1 MIEIRA
7 ATAALAGRQATWVAA
22 LEPWRSLGY
31 QSAGLSRFLRRVA
44 GGGGVLAAIET
55 SAPGRPG
62 RVAGVVAMQ
71 EGVLLGNFVSLLA
84 VRAEAARQGIGRALM
99 AAVEA
104 RTPPRRWLYVSA
116 DAGNAGALGFYRK
129 LGFKRVGRLPDLVRQ
144 GHVELLLRKAV
155 PRPA

>member
-1 MIEIRA
+1 M
-7 ATAALAGRQATWVAA
+7 
-22 LEPWRSLGY
+22 
-31 QSAGLSRFLRRVA
+31 A

-84 VRAEAARQGIGRALM
+84 VRAELAGQGIGRALM

-104 RTPPRRWLYVSA
+104 RTPPRRWLFVSA
-116 DAGNAGALGFYRK
+116 DADNAAALAFYRRLGFA
-129 LGFKRVGRLPDLVRQ
+129 RVGRLPDLVRE
-144 GHVELLLRKAV
+144 GRVELLLRKPV
-155 PRPA
+155 TRPS

>member
-1 MIEIRA
+1 MHKPPFRADHVGSFLRPAALIEARA
-7 ATAALAGRQATWVAA
+7 AYRAGAIDA
-22 LEPWRSLGY
+22 
-31 QSAGLSRFLRRVA
+31 AGLRA
-44 GGGGVLAAIET
+44 AEDAAI
-55 SAPGRPG
+55 RD
-62 RVAGVVAMQ
+62 VVAMQ